1 MAESA
6 SLWLIAGL
14 GNPGPKY
21 EKSRHN
27 VGFMVLD
34 ALAEA
39 ERASWRSER
48 TNALGAKINSRN
60 GATCQLL
67 KPLTFM
73 NLSGQAVGEAAR
85 FYHIDPSHIVVVHD
99 EMDLPLGQLRLK
111 MGGGAAGHNGI
122 KSIISHIGADF
133 YRLRV
138 GIGKAPGVGADFV
151 LGDFNSHELPIFNE
165 VKIAAMQAL
174 EALIIDGLAKAQ
186 NRFHSLDL
194 SINK

>member
-1 MAESA
+1 MADND
-6 SLWLIAGL
+6 SLWLVAGL

-39 ERASWRSER
+39 ARASWRGER
-48 TNALGAKINSRN
+48 CEALGSKIAGPN
-60 GATCQLL
+60 GQTYQLL

-85 FYHIDPSHIVVVHD
+85 FYHIEPSHVIVIHD
-99 EMDLPLGQLRLK
+99 EMDIPLGELRLK

-122 KSIISHIGADF
+122 KSIISHIGPDF
-133 YRLRV
+133 YRIRI

-151 LGDFNSHELPIFNE
+151 LGDFNSQERPILSE
-165 VKIAAMQAL
+165 VKILAMQAL
-174 EALIIDGLAKAQ
+174 DALVGEGLNKAQ
-186 NRFHSLDL
+186 NRFHGLTVG
-194 SINK
+194 